1 LFGIGD
7 EQNKK
12 AEEEFLASHG
22 KSDKGGLLNML
33 GVGNTNNDP
42 VNVAVAPSAI
52 EVFTM
57 ELLEG
62 PQSRTVEFTRADSK
76 AKWQSSDVGSNRGA
90 ASAPANGALP
100 PAAQDTPAGAVDLGG
115 AASGEPVT
123 LGPPAEKD

>member
-1 LFGIGD
+1 
-7 EQNKK
+7 
-12 AEEEFLASHG
+12 
-22 KSDKGGLLNML
+22 ML
-33 GVGNTNNDP
+33 GVGNSGNEP

-76 AKWQSSDVGSNRGA
+76 AKWQSSDFGSNRGA
-90 ASAPANGALP
+90 PAPANSALP
-100 PAAQDTPAGAVDLGG
+100 PATQDTPTGGVDLGG
-115 AASGEPVT
+115 AGSGEPVT